1 MRCTHSTN
9 SPIADKFNKSTST
22 YNTRPDLREEGLD
35 RDIQRG
41 QVDRTIQVREV
52 EPFLEPP
59 YR

>member
-9 SPIADKFNKSTST
+9 SPIADKFNKSTNT

-41 QVDRTIQVREV
+41 QVDRTIQIREV
-52 EPFLEPP
+52 EPFLESP